1 MYFVLTLQEQRLAV
15 VQLEAHLLS
24 QLTTLTKEYQGLMT
38 HDQEQQKVVR
48 EYKQKLDKKQK
59 GLYNE
64 LKMHSANK
72 LCKSCMYANMATCI
86 KRTTLFPSSF
96 KAMAWGLVNKI
107 YTEPW

>member
-1 MYFVLTLQEQRLAV
+1 MQEQRLAA

-24 QLTTLTKEYQGLMT
+24 QLTTLTKEYQGLMA

-64 LKMHSANK
+64 LKMRSANK
-72 LCKSCMYANMATCI
+72 LCKCCMYAYKATC
-86 KRTTLFPSSF
+86 KKGTTLFPSSF
-96 KAMAWGLVNKI
+96 KAMAWDLVNKI